1 MACIIATSG
10 KRPDLASPG
19 RTAATDPRLPTRS
32 FLRHSVRRR
41 HPPFLGG
48 GADSL
53 RLPTVPASDP
63 LPPISWRGALVTR
76 AWVVVKRVGCG
87 FGEGQQTLQQNPALG
102 TVGLL
107 RATLQAPFQLRTD
120 QTERA
125 RALLKLLR
133 LRDVRRT
140 DPLPWLSSQD
150 HHRIPAAAAGAQRMG
165 LRCRQPRG
173 PPSRP
178 QATTPAAVSAPP
190 VARASTGGGQR

>member
-87 FGEGQQTLQQNPALG
+87 FGEGQARGARRRIHGASQ
-102 TVGLL
+102 GL
-107 RATLQAPFQLRTD
+107 
-120 QTERA
+120 
-125 RALLKLLR
+125 
-133 LRDVRRT
+133 
-140 DPLPWLSSQD
+140 
-150 HHRIPAAAAGAQRMG
+150 PAAAGGRAEVPRALDDLDPGHGPHEPG
-165 LRCRQPRG
+165 LGRVG
-173 PPSRP
+173 PPSFKTPLAAYEEARRESRDRHGAVVVLVRRGHDAIATRHAP
-178 QATTPAAVSAPP
+178 ASFEAPEFAEKRCEVRQAC
-190 VARASTGGGQR
+190 